1 MSSGR
6 RWFWGS
12 LSGSWAPVW
21 PPVPSSLYGT
31 IPGRW
36 DKCLLA
42 SDGGLMINQTQT
54 KAQLVSQ

>member
-12 LSGSWAPVW
+12 LSGYWAPVW
-21 PPVPSSLYGT
+21 PPVPSSYGT
-31 IPGRW
+31 IPGRR

-54 KAQLVSQ
+54 PPKPSL